1 MTNNTEKRSA
11 VTCELC
17 NLERAST
24 ESQAAEDQGRET
36 LAAMGSALV
45 RNDRVASGNRDYLDL
60 HGVIAINL
68 ISTPR
73 AGKTSLL
80 ESTIPTLMRDYRIG
94 VIASDLAAE
103 DDVRR
108 LCALRVPTIQVM
120 TGAARHLDAHMVKRA
135 LRDIVTPELDL
146 LFMESDG
153 NLTCPACLSLGQHHN
168 VALLSVADGDDRP
181 QREPAL
187 FRAAEL
193 VVLTKTDLLPS
204 APQFDDLRLHRLADD
219 RLRGAGS
226 GHLQPAWNRCRCV
239 LRMVARQGS
248 AAVVAR
254 RFSQPRSAAG
264 AARSAGPL
272 QLRVQLIGE
281 PAVAAL
287 Q

>member
-1 MTNNTEKRSA
+1 MMNNTEKRSA

-204 APQFDDLRLHRLADD
+204 APQFDDLRLHRN
-219 RLRGAGS
+219 LRTIGCEAPVLGLS
-226 GHLQPAWNRCRCV
+226 SRRGTGVDVFCEWLRAKEALQSLHVASRSPEAQPA
-239 LRMVARQGS
+239 
-248 AAVVAR
+248 
-254 RFSQPRSAAG
+254 PRD
-264 AARSAGPL
+264 PL
-272 QLRVQLIGE
+272 VRYN
-281 PAVAAL
+281 
-287 Q
+287 